1 MVAPA
6 GAVKFIARFV
16 AENVVSCQAVG
27 IRQVKVEQGGLP
39 ATIYTQEGEV
49 GAVSAA
55 LQVEAQTRAGQTGT
69 LFGRYSVK
77 IDLNGYVTGYGLL
90 SESNNGVNTSTF
102 SVRADRFVV
111 GSASDNEVTPFYIE
125 GNTTFMNMVVIK
137 DGSIKNVMIQDAT
150 IESAKIVSLSVAK
163 LVTGSLAVGQSMYSS
178 GYAPGVSGWV
188 LDGNGSGEL
197 NQLTVRGTIY
207 ATAGQVGGVRISG
220 GGLASGAFTGF
231 AWPAY
236 GGSGFFLGPSG
247 LLLGN
252 NNGGANGWIQ
262 LNQDGSMYAPGF
274 SLAGGNARFYGSG
287 SFSGDLVANTFSTI
301 GGRFTADSSGRVV
314 ADRVDIRRRDVMAT
328 GSVYWGR
335 EWTKNEETATWNFDL
350 QTGLLIIDTGIDVT
364 EGVDFAINQP
374 FHAIVSCTSANVGF
388 RNLGGNRAFELLTS
402 AQTALSASHYASSG
416 STPGQV
422 PRIKLMVRVPI
433 VDVHSS
439 VYRIRLDNFNW
450 SLFRI

>member
-1 MVAPA
+1 
-6 GAVKFIARFV
+6 
-16 AENVVSCQAVG
+16 
-27 IRQVKVEQGGLP
+27 
-39 ATIYTQEGEV
+39 
-49 GAVSAA
+49 
-55 LQVEAQTRAGQTGT
+55 
-69 LFGRYSVK
+69 
-77 IDLNGYVTGYGLL
+77 
-90 SESNNGVNTSTF
+90 
-102 SVRADRFVV
+102 
-111 GSASDNEVTPFYIE
+111 
-125 GNTTFMNMVVIK
+125 
-137 DGSIKNVMIQDAT
+137 
-150 IESAKIVSLSVAK
+150 
-163 LVTGSLAVGQSMYSS
+163 
-178 GYAPGVSGWV
+178 
-188 LDGNGSGEL
+188 
-197 NQLTVRGTIY
+197 
-207 ATAGQVGGVRISG
+207 
-220 GGLASGAFTGF
+220 
-231 AWPAY
+231 
-236 GGSGFFLGPSG
+236 
-247 LLLGN
+247 
-252 NNGGANGWIQ
+252 
-262 LNQDGSMYAPGF
+262 MYAPGF